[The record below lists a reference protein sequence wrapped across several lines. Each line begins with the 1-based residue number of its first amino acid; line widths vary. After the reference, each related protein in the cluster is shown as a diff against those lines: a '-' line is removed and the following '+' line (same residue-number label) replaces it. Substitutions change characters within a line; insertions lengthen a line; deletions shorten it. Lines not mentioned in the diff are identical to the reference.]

1 MKQDAVGRA
10 ALELLRDSFAAR
22 SDEVADPGYWTGMCP
37 EMTIGGNAAPERPD
51 RLRSDPEAFRR
62 DGYFIE
68 PAVLPDARTAALVGA
83 IEQLRAHGW
92 HPLFAFV
99 FDEFWALAWTG
110 GVRNIAEALLG
121 PGSKLIPAVAVHYVD
136 VGGSRG
142 WTPHTD
148 GFEFDHRLTTWVPLT
163 DATLTNGCI
172 YVVPRSEEVA
182 DALTRFN
189 KAETTRDDA
198 VTLLQHARA
207 LPAPAGS
214 VLGWAFDVLHWGSVS
229 LGAPTPRVSV
239 AYEWLGP
246 DGSPAEHELPLV
258 DLDDGLP
265 SMGERL
271 DLIARSILSYDRF
284 DSALL
289 PFEELAKKL
298 RTSDTA
304 RR

>member
-1 MKQDAVGRA
+1 MKQDALGRA

-22 SDEVADPGYWTGMCP
+22 SDEVARPEYWTGLCP
-37 EMTIGGNAAPERPD
+37 EMTIGGKAAAERPD

-68 PAVLPDARTAALVGA
+68 PEVLPAAQTAALVDA
-83 IEQLRAHGW
+83 IERLRAQGW

-110 GVRNIAEALLG
+110 GVRSIAEALLG
-121 PGSKLIPAVAVHYVD
+121 PSPKLIPAVAVHYVD

-142 WTPHTD
+142 WAPHTD
-148 GFEFDHRLTTWVPLT
+148 GFEFDHRLTTWIPLT
-163 DATLTNGCI
+163 DATLINGCI
-172 YVVPRSEEVA
+172 YVVPRSEEVG

-189 KAETTRDDA
+189 KAETTLADA

-229 LGAPTPRVSV
+229 LGAQTPRVSV

-246 DGSPAEHELPLV
+246 DGSPEEHESPLV
-258 DLDDGLP
+258 NLDDGLP
-265 SMGERL
+265 SMAQRL
-271 DLIARSILSYDRF
+271 DLIARSILSYTRF
-284 DSALL
+284 DVALP

-298 RTSDTA
+298 RMPVAADG
-304 RR
+304 